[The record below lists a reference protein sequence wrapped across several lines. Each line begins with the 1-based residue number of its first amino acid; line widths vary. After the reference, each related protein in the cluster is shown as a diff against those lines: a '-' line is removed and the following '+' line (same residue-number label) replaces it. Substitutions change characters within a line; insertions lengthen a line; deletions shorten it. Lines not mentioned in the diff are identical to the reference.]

1 MDIDVKFL
9 RDSVN
14 ARRDVGK
21 WLNERPNRGLDV
33 TDVATLCAGYDYLV
47 EIIKDITGED
57 ISGPEQL
64 GHDSMQVT
72 FLDLDQ

>member
-1 MDIDVKFL
+1 MDINVEFL
-9 RDSVN
+9 RETVN

-57 ISGPEQL
+57 LAAQQIE
-64 GHDSMQVT
+64 HNSMEVT